1 MIRTISF
8 GALATLISS
17 IPARFRIAIML
28 LGALVLATPAVLAAG
43 RGEDSQGLWQININ
57 VGVAKMSSEPT
68 PGGGR
73 PSQADVAL
81 SIGNEQTSAG
91 RPSQAHVAISLG
103 DGRTIEP

>member
-57 VGVAKMSSEPT
+57 VGVAKMSST
-68 PGGGR
+68 GG
-73 PSQADVAL
+73 PSSHDLSAFSRQRITGEVRKELRDVAL
-81 SIGNEQTSAG
+81 
-91 RPSQAHVAISLG
+91 
-103 DGRTIEP
+103 